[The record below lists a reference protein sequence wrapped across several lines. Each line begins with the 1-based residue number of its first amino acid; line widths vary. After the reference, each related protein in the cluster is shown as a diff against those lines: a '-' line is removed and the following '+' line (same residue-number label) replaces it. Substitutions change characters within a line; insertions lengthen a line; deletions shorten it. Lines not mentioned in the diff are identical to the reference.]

1 MEENKDCE
9 IFIFNIN
16 QEKSQINYTFID
28 KTELFISTSEVS
40 KPNIEMNR
48 KQVWNGTLNKGIYV
62 LIPSTTGKIIF
73 TFEIVF

>member
-1 MEENKDCE
+1 MEEIKDCE

-40 KPNIEMNR
+40 KSDMEMNR
-48 KQVWNGTLNKGIYV
+48 KQVWNGILNKGIYV